1 METTLTKRADTFD
14 VRTYLRTYVHV
25 CSKYNLHYR
34 LHIEQMGHF
43 VIVESDCWTLN
54 MRLTLLAPKTA
65 VVSLCLALPTA
76 ATAAAATAAA
86 EGYHWLETARLRLW
100 KPASDSPINHSSDIW
115 LLKH

>member
-1 METTLTKRADTFD
+1 
-14 VRTYLRTYVHV
+14 
-25 CSKYNLHYR
+25 
-34 LHIEQMGHF
+34 MGHF